1 MMRLTEREIFVWWEE
16 PTTGKVVWKYSGL
29 NHGHQYQ
36 TLLGVVQRLEL
47 CVDSWH
53 YQQKVLYWYE
63 CTYENGCVVDG
74 TCATA
79 AVYYYIIQEDSQT
92 FLYNNY
98 DTI

>member
-1 MMRLTEREIFVWWEE
+1 MMRFTEREIFVWWEE

-29 NHGHQYQ
+29 DHGHQYQ

-63 CTYENGCVVDG
+63 CI
-74 TCATA
+74 
-79 AVYYYIIQEDSQT
+79 YIPMRMGVWLMARVLQQRFIIISYKKT
-92 FLYNNY
+92 VRPFY
-98 DTI
+98 I

>member
-1 MMRLTEREIFVWWEE
+1 MNV
-16 PTTGKVVWKYSGL
+16 Y
-29 NHGHQYQ
+29 
-36 TLLGVVQRLEL
+36 
-47 CVDSWH
+47 
-53 YQQKVLYWYE
+53 
-63 CTYENGCVVDG
+63 TYENGCVVDG